1 MKMYRKWAEK
11 LIVLF
16 LVFLVL
22 INILYVNEEVEALEK
37 KGENLIRF
45 HVLANSDSPE
55 DQGLK
60 LKVRDKIINTMSG
73 DLENSKDVNETRD
86 ILINNLGKIENAARE
101 EIYEN
106 GQDYDVKVILGEY
119 KFPTKRYGN
128 VVFPAG
134 KYEALRVEIGR
145 AKGQN
150 WWCVMFPPL
159 CFIDVKHGLTDEK
172 TKRELAGSLT
182 KEEYY
187 LVYSSVNENELPL
200 QLKSKIFELV
210 KSSKPSEKLA
220 KRENILTALFRR

>member
-1 MKMYRKWAEK
+1 MYKKWANK
-11 LIVLF
+11 LIIAF

-22 INILYVNEEVEALEK
+22 INVLYIREEVKVLER

-55 DQGLK
+55 DQKLK
-60 LKVRDKIINTMSG
+60 LKVRDKIIDTMSS
-73 DLENSKDVNETRD
+73 DLETSKNVGETRN
-86 ILINNLGKIENAARE
+86 ILITNLNKIEEAAKE
-101 EIYEN
+101 EIYKN
-106 GQDYDVKVILGEY
+106 GQDYGVKVSLGEH

-134 KYEALRVEIGR
+134 KYEALRVEIGS

-159 CFIDVKHGLTDEK
+159 CFVDVKHGLTDEK
-172 TKRELAGSLT
+172 TKKELERSLT
-182 KEEYY
+182 AEEYY

-200 QLKSKIFELV
+200 KLKSKIFEIF
-210 KSSKPSEKLA
+210 KSSKKQFN
-220 KRENILTALFRR
+220 RLTSIF